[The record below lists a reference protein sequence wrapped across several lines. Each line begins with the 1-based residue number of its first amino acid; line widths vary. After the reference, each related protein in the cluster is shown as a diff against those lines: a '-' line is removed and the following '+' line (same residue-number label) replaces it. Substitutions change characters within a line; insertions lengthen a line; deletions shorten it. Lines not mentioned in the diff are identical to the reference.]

1 MFRAR
6 YLCHGCKVRMRNVQ
20 VQQSLTESRER
31 PSRPCLKGAGG
42 SDHVSDS
49 NLP

>member
-20 VQQSLTESRER
+20 VQQSLTLSRENGHLDLA
-31 PSRPCLKGAGG
+31 SKGQEE
-42 SDHVSDS
+42 VIT
-49 NLP
+49 